1 MKKQIQQHESGRSMI
16 EMVGV
21 LAIMGLITAAAFALI
36 QSAMTSQRVSKVS
49 DEIDVLASHAR
60 ALAVECGNF
69 ASLPDIEDITLGTTK
84 EPKAV
89 TLPRRILGKKTS
101 EKIFETGDYYLYKD
115 SNSDKKFVIKIS
127 PISTDDCE
135 MMKYRAYGDGAT
147 ADCTVDEES
156 AITSLEITY
165 TK

>member
-21 LAIMGLITAAAFALI
+21 LAIMGLLTAAAFALI

-49 DEIDVLASHAR
+49 DEIDMLASHAR
-60 ALAVECGNF
+60 ALAIEGGNF
-69 ASLPDIEDITLGTTK
+69 ASLPDIEDISLVGN
-84 EPKAV
+84 ELKAV
-89 TLPRRILGKKTS
+89 TLPRNILGKKTS
-101 EKIFETGDYYLYKD
+101 EKVFEIGDYYLYKND
-115 SNSDKKFVIKIS
+115 TEKKFIIKIS

-147 ADCTVDEES
+147 ADCKVDKEKDV
-156 AITSLEITY
+156 TSLEITY